1 MCAMIETILRYGEY
15 LTDVNIQDNAGDFIR
30 IRTIKYNGSIYYLEM
45 KNGKENNFMKIGKS
59 Y

>member
-30 IRTIKYNGSIYYLEM
+30 IRTIKYNGNIYYLEM
-45 KNGKENNFMKIGKS
+45 KNGKENNFIKIGKS